1 MGPELLSVDARK
13 PKSKDSA
20 FRYAELRRLFSL
32 IWPFRNS
39 LILGLCATLI
49 YISLHTFSLA
59 AAFPVFKV
67 MLDKE
72 GLDGWINREVVSSRL
87 GIDIAPIDVG
97 DDTKEIVVSHVQD
110 GSVADIAGVLPLDMW
125 IAPDSQTMAE
135 YQHFTARSTKEKIA
149 LHIKSAETGEL
160 RVKTVSLRALD
171 WKTHA
176 MLWGRGL
183 LPENASQSPL
193 DLLKYI
199 LIVLI
204 IVVVL
209 ANVFRYFGEIWIAS
223 AVLRSMMSLRAT
235 LYAHTLHLPVSYFSE
250 QSTSDTVTRFIQDIQ
265 EVQRGMLTLFGKFI
279 REPLRAIFI
288 LALAFVFD
296 WRITLAMV
304 FVAPLTVVIF
314 WAVGRSVK
322 KSNRKLLQAYGKM
335 IGALTTCFQNL
346 RVVKAYTA
354 EDYEHDRLRLVDRYM
369 FRQQLKLAK
378 LQAFTSP
385 MIETLAVIAGSFAT
399 VWLASRVVSQE
410 IDTSRFAALGVI
422 LASLF
427 DPLRKLTDVYVRV
440 QRSTAGLERIFQI
453 LNQPIEQ
460 QSDDAGA
467 RLKPLAKSIDF
478 VEVSFTYPGADRP
491 SLRDI
496 NLSITQGETVALVGP
511 NGCGK
516 TTLVSLLSR
525 FFDPDEGK
533 ILYDGLDIQEANLRT
548 LREQVSLVSQDAIVF
563 EGTPVENI
571 TYGSINSAMGEVEK
585 AAQRAHADEFISRL
599 PGAYSATLGERGTTL
614 SGGQRQRL
622 AIARAIFRNA
632 PLLIFDEATSQID
645 AESELEIQQALREY
659 ALERTTIIIA
669 HRLSTIQFASRIV
682 VMNEGHIIDS
692 GTHDV
697 LFERCPLYRTLC
709 ETQLVSAST

>member
-1 MGPELLSVDARK
+1 MKTELLSADAQK
-13 PKSKDSA
+13 SKSKDTA
-20 FRYAELRRLFSL
+20 FRYAELSRLFSL
-32 IWPFRNS
+32 IWPFRRS
-39 LILGLCATLI
+39 VFFGLCATLI
-49 YISLHTFSLA
+49 YVGLHTFSLA

-67 MLDKE
+67 LLEKE
-72 GLDGWINREVVSSRL
+72 GLDGWIDREVVSSRL
-87 GIDIAPIDVG
+87 GIDVASISM
-97 DDTKEIVVSHVQD
+97 DDDSKEIVVSHVHH
-110 GSVADIAGVLPLDMW
+110 GSPAANADVLPLDVW
-125 IAPDSQTMAE
+125 VAPDGQTMAE
-135 YQHFTARSTKEKIA
+135 CMHSIARSDSETIS
-149 LHIKSAETGEL
+149 LQIKSTKTGTL
-160 RVKTVSLRALD
+160 RTTPVPLGALD
-171 WKTHA
+171 RKTNA
-176 MLWGRGL
+176 LLWGRGL
-183 LPENASQSPL
+183 LPDNAARSPL

-199 LIVLI
+199 LAALIV
-204 IVVVL
+204 VVVL

-279 REPLRAIFI
+279 REPLRAVFI

-304 FVAPLTVVIF
+304 VVAPLTVIIF
-314 WAVGRSVK
+314 WSVGRSVK
-322 KSNRKLLQAYGKM
+322 KANRKLLQAYGKM

-354 EDYEHDRLRLVDRYM
+354 EDLEHDRLRLVDRYM

-385 MIETLAVIAGSFAT
+385 MIETLAVIAASFAT
-399 VWLASRVVSQE
+399 VWLASRVVSKD

-440 QRSTAGLERIFQI
+440 QRSTAGLERIFHI
-453 LNQPIEQ
+453 LQQPIEQ
-460 QSDDAGA
+460 QSDDVGTS
-467 RLKPLAKSIDF
+467 LQPLSKSIDYID
-478 VEVSFTYPGADRP
+478 VSFTYPGADQP
-491 SLRDI
+491 ALCDI
-496 NLSITQGETVALVGP
+496 NLTIAQGETLAFVGP

-525 FFDPDEGK
+525 FFDPDAGK
-533 ILYDGLDIQEANLRT
+533 ILYDGIDLREANLST
-548 LREQVSLVSQDAIVF
+548 LRGQVSLVSQDAVVF
-563 EGTPVENI
+563 EGTPIENI
-571 TYGSINSAMGEVEK
+571 TYGAIDSTMDEVEK
-585 AAQRAHADEFISRL
+585 AAQRAHADAFIRSL
-599 PGAYSATLGERGTTL
+599 PGAYSASLGERGTTL

-645 AESELEIQQALREY
+645 AESELDIQQALQEY
-659 ALERTTIIIA
+659 ARERTTIIIA

-682 VMNEGHIIDS
+682 VMDKGRILDT
-692 GTHDV
+692 GTHEV
-697 LFERCPLYRTLC
+697 LFDRCPLYRTLC
-709 ETQLVSAST
+709 ETQLVSASS